1 MIIGNLVREVGNE
14 MEFKIIGD
22 SCCDLN
28 EELKTKMNVEI
39 VPLTIEV
46 EGKTYI
52 DDESLDTLELLKDM
66 KKSSKTPRTSC
77 PSPNDYMM
85 TYKGEEDVFV
95 VTLSSELS
103 GSYNSAVLAKKLYL
117 EDNKDKFIH
126 IFNSKSASTGQA
138 LIAMKIYELIKEGY
152 KREEVVER
160 VEKYISEMKTYFI
173 LKSLDNL
180 IKAGRIGLIKGKI
193 ATMLSIV
200 PIMEGNDEG
209 KIGLIENVRGS
220 KKAMSRLVDILGE
233 QGMKLEERVLAIAH
247 CNCLERA
254 IDFKEQVMEKYNFK
268 DIVIFETHGIST
280 VYANDGGLIVSF

>member
-1 MIIGNLVREVGNE
+1 
-14 MEFKIIGD
+14 MEFKIVGD
-22 SCCDLN
+22 SCSDLT

-52 DDESLDTLELLKDM
+52 DNESLDTSELLKDM

-77 PSPNDYMM
+77 PSPKDYMM
-85 TYKGEEDVFV
+85 TYEGEEDVFV

-103 GSYNSAVLAKKLYL
+103 GSYNSAILAKELYL
-117 EDNKDKFIH
+117 EDKKDKFIH

-152 KREEVVER
+152 KREKVVEK

-173 LKSLDNL
+173 LESLDNL

-209 KIGLIENVRGS
+209 KIDLIENVRGS

-254 IDFKEQVMEKYNFK
+254 MDFKKQVMAKYNFK

-280 VYANDGGLIVSF
+280 VYANNGGLIVSF